1 VTRYKPFGRMLVVEP
16 PPKRAEE
23 VPLRQ
28 LSRNASAVVARISEG
43 TRAVITRHGTPV
55 AVILEVEEAVGLCGL
70 VVLTR
75 PEAERRLFGA
85 ELEGR
90 LRERRVRRLRR
101 ELEGTNR
108 DSGERA

>member
-1 VTRYKPFGRMLVVEP
+1 
-16 PPKRAEE
+16 
-23 VPLRQ
+23 
-28 LSRNASAVVARISEG
+28 
-43 TRAVITRHGTPV
+43 ITRHGTPV

-75 PEAERRLFGA
+75 QEAERRLFGA